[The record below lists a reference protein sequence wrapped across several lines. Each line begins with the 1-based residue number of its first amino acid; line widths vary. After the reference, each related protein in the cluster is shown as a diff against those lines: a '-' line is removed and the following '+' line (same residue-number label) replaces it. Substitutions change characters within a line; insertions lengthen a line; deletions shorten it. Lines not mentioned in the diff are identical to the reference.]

1 MAGVLQVSA
10 ASDEFSGEIV
20 QRASAARAQTGWW
33 RAAFC
38 VWLTAGFAACADTN
52 SVPTHPAE
60 LKISGYG
67 LLGNRELKRTLIAL
81 ETTKKPQFFG
91 ANFVEDGSLILAARV
106 RRDGYLNP
114 NITARLI
121 MEDGHRWRVNTAE
134 LLENPLPRPLRIKK
148 VEFRIR
154 KGVLFYYKNLT
165 FEGLETISEKQA
177 RSYFI
182 ESASL
187 FHLKR
192 YQVFTPE
199 RLRGGINSL
208 TDVLARQGYQDATV
222 QTNLVTRDIRTG
234 AVDVHI
240 RVHQGVKSIVHTV
253 REEVF
258 YGRESE
264 PSETRIHV
272 LNRPY
277 SRLWEQDF
285 SQTLRTNQYHRGYPD
300 TTVEIKK
307 LERQVESNSILL
319 ELEADIRCG
328 EQIRIAA
335 VEFKGEK
342 KTSKRLMARRVKVER
357 GELLDPIRIDEGRYR
372 LAQLGTFDT
381 VDFHYEPADEHT
393 RKVIY
398 QVNEGKRFQVSLLFG
413 YGSYE
418 LLRGGVEAQLNNIWG
433 LAHVATLRAVQS
445 FKSSSGDFN
454 YTIPELVGRDVDLFV
469 NGNALRREEIS
480 FVREEYGGGL
490 GVHKMFKPIATDVST
505 RYNYQIL
512 NALDT
517 FPAVATEGLTNP
529 AVGSIITEIKMDK
542 RDNPLYP
549 RRGYKIFA
557 TFESATRDIG
567 GDANFQRIE
576 LAPAWHFYL
585 GGGRSVSFGGSHGVD
600 VAFGS
605 PANNLPF
612 NRRFFPGGDNSIRG
626 YNEGEASPRDARGK
640 LVGAETYTLG
650 TVEFEQAL
658 TPKLSLV
665 VFSDNLGFARR
676 IDDYPFDYGLFS
688 VGGGLRWR
696 SIVGP
701 IRLEYGRNINP
712 RLGDPSGAIHFSIGF
727 PF

>member
-1 MAGVLQVSA
+1 VRARVS
-10 ASDEFSGEIV
+10 IV
-20 QRASAARAQTGWW
+20 RGKIVAKAQAWW
-33 RAAFC
+33 QAAFC
-38 VWLTAGFAACADTN
+38 VWLTAGFAACAATN
-52 SVPTHPAE
+52 SVPSHPAR

-67 LLGNRELKRTLIAL
+67 ILGNRELKRTLL
-81 ETTKKPQFFG
+81 TMETTKKPEFFDG
-91 ANFVEDGSLILAARV
+91 NFVEDALLILTARI
-106 RRDGYLNP
+106 RRDGFLNSQ
-114 NITARLI
+114 ITALL
-121 MEDGHRWRVNTAE
+121 MLEDGHRLRVRAAE
-134 LLENPLPRPLRIKK
+134 LLENPLPHPLRIKV

-154 KGVLFYYKNLT
+154 KGVLFYYKDLY
-165 FEGLETISEKQA
+165 FDGLETMTGKQA

-187 FHLKR
+187 LHLKR
-192 YQVFTPE
+192 YQIYTPE
-199 RLRGGINSL
+199 RLRQGINSL

-222 QTNLVTRDIRTG
+222 QTNVVTRDDRTG
-234 AVDVHI
+234 GVTVHI
-240 RVHQGVKSIVHTV
+240 HVHQGKKSIVHTV
-253 REEVF
+253 REDVF
-258 YGRESE
+258 YGKATQ
-264 PSETRIHV
+264 PTETRTLV

-285 SQTLRTNQYHRGYPD
+285 SQSLRTNQYQCGYPD
-300 TTVEIKK
+300 TMVEIKT
-307 LERQVESNSILL
+307 LERQVQTNSIRL
-319 ELEADIRCG
+319 ELEADVKCG
-328 EQIRIAA
+328 EQIRIGA

-342 KTSKRLMARRVKVER
+342 KTSKRLLARRVKVER
-357 GELLDPIRIDEGRYR
+357 GELLDPIRVDEGRYR
-372 LAQLGTFDT
+372 LAQLGMFDT
-381 VDFHYEPADEHT
+381 VDVSYQAVDEHV

-398 QVNEGKRFQVSLLFG
+398 QVNEGKRFRVSLLFG

-418 LLRGGVEAQLNNIWG
+418 LLRGGFEAQLNNIWG
-433 LAHVATLRAVQS
+433 EGHVATLRAIQS

-454 YTIPELVGRDVDLFV
+454 YTIPELVGHDVDLFV
-469 NGNALRREEIS
+469 NGSGLRREEVS
-480 FVREEYGGGL
+480 FTREEYGGGL
-490 GVHKMFKPIATDVST
+490 GVHKLFKSIATDVST

-512 NALDT
+512 NTLDT
-517 FPAVATEGLTNP
+517 FPAIATEGLTNP
-529 AVGSIITEIKMDK
+529 AVGSIITEIKLDR

-600 VAFGS
+600 FAFGS

-665 VFSDNLGFARR
+665 VFSDNLGFAHR
-676 IDDYPFDYGLFS
+676 ISDYPFDYGLFS
-688 VGGGLRWR
+688 VGGGLRYR
-696 SIVGP
+696 TIVGP
-701 IRLEYGRNINP
+701 VRLEYGRNINP
-712 RLGDPSGAIHFSIGF
+712 RLEDPSGAIHFSIGF